1 MSFLK
6 NLFGGAIIIAIATVI
21 GVAQNSARS
30 KPVTLFPKVAKKI
43 ARTADTSQPSEKTS
57 ARSPGVASAG
67 ETKKG
72 RTAGEAEVSSG
83 PVTDNEYAAGELG
96 KDRLRALLEA
106 GSIVLIDA
114 RSAHEFEEG
123 HLPGAIN
130 IPFDNFVDYY
140 NDLVDLVPMDAD
152 VVAYCRSVT
161 CDLSDN
167 LAQELQLAGYE
178 RVLVYRG
185 GWQEWTEAAYPTEG
199 SE

>member
-1 MSFLK
+1 MRFLK
-6 NLFGGAIIIAIATVI
+6 NLAGGAIIIAIATVI

-30 KPVTLFPKVAKKI
+30 TPGTLFPKVTKKV
-43 ARTADTSQPSEKTS
+43 ARKTDTPAPAEKSS
-57 ARSPGVASAG
+57 ARSPAAASSG
-67 ETKKG
+67 EANEG
-72 RTAGEAEVSSG
+72 RTADEARVSSG
-83 PVTDNEYAAGELG
+83 PITANEYAAGELG
-96 KDRLRALLEA
+96 KDRLRALLETGA
-106 GSIVLIDA
+106 IVLIDA

-130 IPFDNFVDYY
+130 IPYDNFVDYY

-178 RVLVYRG
+178 KVLVYRG
-185 GWQEWTEAAYPTEG
+185 GWQEWTEAAYPTDGPE
-199 SE
+199 